1 MRGFRW
7 LVGTDRRVLVLAL
20 ARMVGAAGNSFL
32 IVVLP
37 LYIGSGIVDIDGLVG
52 RSVGV
57 GAATITVTEP
67 LLIGLVL
74 SLFGFL
80 NSLSQPFT
88 GRISDRASARK
99 PFILAG
105 IVTLG
110 TGSGL
115 YIVATEYWML
125 VTLRAV
131 QGFGAALIVPST
143 VALINEY
150 AGEAADRG
158 GNFGVYNTFRLIGF
172 GVGPAVAG
180 LVVEAGPYTV
190 GSVTLSGFEAAFAI
204 ACAGAYL
211 SFVLVALF
219 VTDTEEPS
227 ADADTDLSIQMRGT
241 DRLLD
246 PVFTLGLAT
255 IAMGICISL
264 FATLQTEI
272 NLRLDQQ
279 PVWFGLQFGAVTI
292 ANVML
297 QVPVGTAADRYGRRP
312 FLLAGFVILIPSTVL
327 QGIVTDPVVMTAVR
341 FGQGIAVA
349 LVFAPS
355 LALAGDLAKKGA
367 SGSTLSILTMGF
379 GFGVAVGPL
388 ASGIL
393 VSFGFLVPFVAGSV
407 LAAIALVGVLTQVE
421 ETLPDEVTEPAVSD

>member
-7 LVGTDRRVLVLAL
+7 LVGTDRRVLVLAM
-20 ARMVGAAGNSFL
+20 ARMAGAAGNSFL

-37 LYIGSGIVDIDGLVG
+37 LYIGSGIVDIDALVG
-52 RSVGV
+52 QSVGI

-80 NSLSQPFT
+80 NSVAQPFT
-88 GRISDRASARK
+88 GRISDRAGARK
-99 PFILAG
+99 PFILSG
-105 IVTLG
+105 IVLLG

-115 YIVATEYWML
+115 YVVATEYWML
-125 VTLRAV
+125 VTLRAI
-131 QGFGAALIVPST
+131 QGIGAALIVPST

-150 AGEAADRG
+150 AGAATDRG

-172 GVGPAVAG
+172 GLGPAVAG
-180 LVVEAGPYTV
+180 LVVEAGPYTI
-190 GSVTLSGFEAAFAI
+190 GSVTLSGFEAAFAA

-211 SFVLVALF
+211 SFTLVFLF
-219 VTDTEEPS
+219 VSDTDESS

-312 FLLAGFVILIPSTVL
+312 FLIAGFVILIPSTVL